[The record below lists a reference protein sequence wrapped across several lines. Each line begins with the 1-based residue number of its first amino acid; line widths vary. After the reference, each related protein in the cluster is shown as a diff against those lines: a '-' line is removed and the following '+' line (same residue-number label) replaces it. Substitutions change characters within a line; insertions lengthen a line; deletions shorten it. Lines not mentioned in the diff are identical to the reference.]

1 MAMLTILIRP
11 KFHGVSPPF
20 VFPEADLGI
29 SGLEHIWREP
39 LVNLNATVAS
49 SPLPYLHLPASI

>member
-1 MAMLTILIRP
+1 MLTILIRP
-11 KFHGVSPPF
+11 KFHGVSPPLA
-20 VFPEADLGI
+20 FPEADLGI
-29 SGLEHIWREP
+29 SGLEHIEP